1 MKLFWIVGVPSP
13 KPQDLYLPITEAEI
27 LCVLWLVKMSLK
39 KLGKT
44 NWMGQLTDPGGS
56 PLCEPYKHVPSQKG
70 TDFAPCWVK
79 WIWILPILVWSQE
92 WFSRRWY
99 MNVSKW
105 IRKKEICELAF
116 LFKEWCH
123 NFLEVGAE
131 NGCEKWHF
139 LVWNRVGIWRT
150 GRHTPTKTDMHC
162 AALYFCGW
170 AFYNCFC
177 ILRDFELIFAIF
189 RTSIAFASTEHYWNE
204 IFYNL
209 EQQKLGY
216 CSDNPIMLFP
226 FKVLFFVANR
236 WI

>member
-27 LCVLWLVKMSLK
+27 LRVLWLVKMSLK
-39 KLGKT
+39 KLRKT

-56 PLCEPYKHVPSQKG
+56 PLCEPYRHVPSQKG

-139 LVWNRVGIWRT
+139 FNWNRVRIWRNGSLIAET
-150 GRHTPTKTDMHC
+150 LLETRN
-162 AALYFCGW
+162 Y
-170 AFYNCFC
+170 
-177 ILRDFELIFAIF
+177 ELTA
-189 RTSIAFASTEHYWNE
+189 
-204 IFYNL
+204 
-209 EQQKLGY
+209 
-216 CSDNPIMLFP
+216 
-226 FKVLFFVANR
+226 
-236 WI
+236 